1 MKGCPLCVQP
11 FFILVLM
18 SAIMNFAIF
27 PIDKGDHIGEYVSK
41 VVKHIKDSGLTYE
54 FSPMGTII
62 EADTVPQLL
71 KVVEQAYEIMDPISD
86 RIYCVMNMDYNKNK
100 MDLINSK
107 KQSIENRIGKID

>member
-1 MKGCPLCVQP
+1 
-11 FFILVLM
+11 M

-41 VVKHIKDSGLTYE
+41 VVEHIKDTGFNFE
-54 FSPMGTII
+54 FTPMGTII
-62 EADTVPQLL
+62 EATTVPELL

-100 MDLINSK
+100 TNLIKSK
-107 KQSIENRIGKID
+107 RESVEQRIGKV

>member
-1 MKGCPLCVQP
+1 
-11 FFILVLM
+11 M

-41 VVKHIKDSGLTYE
+41 VIAYIKASGVDYQ

-62 EADTVPQLL
+62 EAPTVPELL
-71 KVVEQAYEIMDPISD
+71 KIVEKAYEIMDPISD

-100 MDLINSK
+100 IGLLKSKTNSVE
-107 KQSIENRIGKID
+107 SRIGEVNK

>member
-1 MKGCPLCVQP
+1 MA
-11 FFILVLM
+11 FFNILNM

-41 VVKHIKDSGLTYE
+41 VIQHIKQSGYKYQ

-62 EADTVPQLL
+62 EAETVPELL
-71 KVVEQAYEIMDPISD
+71 KIVETAYEIMDPISD

-100 MDLINSK
+100 SDLINK
-107 KQSIENRIGKID
+107 KRESVENRIGKVN